1 MPDQSSASDHSL
13 ITAAIDAMTRAY
25 APYSKF
31 AVGAAVR
38 DEQGRIHCGVNVEN
52 AAYPNGICAETA
64 AIAMMVNAG
73 GQRIDRIA
81 IAGGTDADD
90 ILCTP
95 CGGCRQRIREFAT
108 PDTVIIIASPDG
120 EQQRFTL
127 ADLLPHSFGPE
138 NLNP

>member
-1 MPDQSSASDHSL
+1 MPDQSSTSDNAL

-38 DEQGRIHCGVNVEN
+38 DEQGQVHCGVNVEN

-73 GQRIDRIA
+73 GQRVDRIA

-120 EQQRFTL
+120 EQRRFTL

-138 NLNP
+138 NLKP

>member
-1 MPDQSSASDHSL
+1 MATHNAKSDNTL

-25 APYSKF
+25 APYSDF
-31 AVGAAVR
+31 AVGAALL

-52 AAYPNGICAETA
+52 AAYPNGICAETS

-73 GQRIDRIA
+73 GSRIERIA
-81 IAGGTDADD
+81 VAGGTDAGD

-95 CGGCRQRIREFAT
+95 CGGCRQRIREFAA
-108 PDTVIIIASPDG
+108 PDTVIIIANPGG

-138 NLNP
+138 NLF

>member
-1 MPDQSSASDHSL
+1 MATHNAKSDNTL

-25 APYSKF
+25 APYSDF
-31 AVGAAVR
+31 AVGAALL

-52 AAYPNGICAETA
+52 AAYPNGICAETS

-73 GQRIDRIA
+73 GSRIERIA
-81 IAGGTDADD
+81 VAGGTDAGD

-95 CGGCRQRIREFAT
+95 CGGCRQRIREFAA
-108 PDTVIIIASPDG
+108 PDTVIIIANPGG

-127 ADLLPHSFGPE
+127 ADLLPYSFGPE
-138 NLNP
+138 NLS

>member
-1 MPDQSSASDHSL
+1 MPDQSSTSDNAL

-38 DEQGRIHCGVNVEN
+38 DEQGQVHCGVNVEN

-64 AIAMMVNAG
+64 AIAMMVIAG

-127 ADLLPHSFGPE
+127 ADLLPHSFGPA
-138 NLNP
+138 NLKP

>member
-1 MPDQSSASDHSL
+1 MVTHNSKSDNML

-25 APYSKF
+25 APYSDF
-31 AVGAAVR
+31 AVGAALL
-38 DEQGRIHCGVNVEN
+38 DEQGRIHCGANVEN
-52 AAYPNGICAETA
+52 AAYPNGICAETS

-73 GQRIDRIA
+73 GSRIERIA
-81 IAGGTDADD
+81 VAGGTDAGD

-95 CGGCRQRIREFAT
+95 CGGCRQRIREFAA
-108 PDTVIIIASPDG
+108 PDTVIIIANPGG

-138 NLNP
+138 NLS

>member
-1 MPDQSSASDHSL
+1 MPNQSSASDSAL

-120 EQQRFTL
+120 EQRRFTL

-138 NLNP
+138 NLKP

>member
-1 MPDQSSASDHSL
+1 MATHNAKSDSTL
-13 ITAAIDAMTRAY
+13 ITAAIDAMSRAY
-25 APYSKF
+25 APYSDF
-31 AVGAAVR
+31 AVGAALL

-52 AAYPNGICAETA
+52 AAYPNGICAETS

-73 GQRIDRIA
+73 GSRIERIA
-81 IAGGTDADD
+81 VAGGTDAGD

-95 CGGCRQRIREFAT
+95 CGGCRQRIREFAA
-108 PDTVIIIASPDG
+108 PDTVIIIANPGG

-138 NLNP
+138 NLE

>member
-1 MPDQSSASDHSL
+1 MANHTFASDSTL

-25 APYSKF
+25 APYSNF
-31 AVGAAVR
+31 AVGAALL
-38 DEQGRIHCGVNVEN
+38 DENGHIHCGANVEN

-73 GQRIDRIA
+73 ASRIERIA
-81 IAGGTDADD
+81 VAGGTDAGD

-108 PDTVIIIASPDG
+108 PDTVIIIANLGG

-138 NLNP
+138 NLG